1 MLNRFIM
8 NGRIWNVRFTRPDNP
23 ILIDRTSNWT
33 VAVTDPETMSIYLA
47 DNLHG
52 DFLTR
57 VTLHELSH
65 AVMYSYD
72 YLDDIHRMCKK
83 RYWIEMEEFIANII
97 ADRAH
102 EIFERAYD
110 IVGDDAIR
118 FVPYHLE
125 RLVS

>member
-1 MLNRFIM
+1 M
-8 NGRIWNVRFTRPDNP
+8 NGLTWHVRFTRPDNP

-33 VAVTDPETMSIYLA
+33 VAVTDPETMTIYLA

-72 YLDDIHRMCKK
+72 YLDDIHRMCKRK
-83 RYWIEMEEFIANII
+83 YWIEMEEFIANII

-102 EIFERAYD
+102 EIFERAYE
-110 IVGDDAIR
+110 IVGDEAIR
-118 FVPYHLE
+118 FVPIELG
-125 RLVS
+125 RWVA

>member
-1 MLNRFIM
+1 MLDRFVM
-8 NGRIWNVRFTRPDNP
+8 NGLTWHVRFTRPDNP

-33 VAVTDPETMSIYLA
+33 VAVTDPKTMTIYLA
-47 DNLHG
+47 NNLYG

-57 VTLHELSH
+57 VALHELSH
-65 AVMYSYD
+65 AVMYSYG
-72 YLDDIHRMCKK
+72 YIDDIHRMCKK

-102 EIFERAYD
+102 EIFERAYE
-110 IVGDDAIR
+110 IVGDEAIR
-118 FVPYHLE
+118 FVPYRLE